1 MKSITKTLICLG
13 MFGAFALTSCDSGA
27 ADDAKSKIQEVSQ
40 EAKQE
45 ADKVS
50 SEIDNA
56 VKEVEEAAESFDKT
70 LNDL

>member
-27 ADDAKSKIQEVSQ
+27 ADDAKSKIEEVSE

-45 ADKVS
+45 AEKVS
-50 SEIDNA
+50 KEIDNA
-56 VKEVEEAAESFDKT
+56 VKEVEEAAQSAEKT
-70 LNDL
+70 LNEL